1 VLTDPQDGDVGSI
14 MGLGFAPQTGGA
26 ISLID
31 QVGVREFVSECD
43 ELARKYGKQFEVPK
57 LLRDMAARGES
68 FYGRKAAKAA

>member
-1 VLTDPQDGDVGSI
+1 
-14 MGLGFAPQTGGA
+14 M
-26 ISLID
+26 
-31 QVGVREFVSECD
+31 REFVSECD